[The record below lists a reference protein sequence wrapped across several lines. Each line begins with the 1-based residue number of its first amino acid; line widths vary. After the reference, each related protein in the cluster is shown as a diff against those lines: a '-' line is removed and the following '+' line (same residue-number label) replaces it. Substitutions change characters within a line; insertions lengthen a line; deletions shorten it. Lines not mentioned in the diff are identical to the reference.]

1 MAEGRFSALPREARP
16 YQLQRAGLVTRGAA
30 ALIDGVVV
38 AGLLLV
44 GYAAWALLLFLVD
57 PRSFSFPDIGLVF
70 SLATALVAV
79 VVYLGLAWRISGR
92 SYGSLVM
99 GLRVVNYR
107 GDRMKLI
114 GSFLRALFCALF
126 PIGLLWV
133 AVSRQN
139 RSLQDSVLRTSVI
152 YDWQPRAASSAA
164 RAGGGGSRPSR

>member
-1 MAEGRFSALPREARP
+1 MAEGRFSAVPREARP
-16 YQLQRAGLVTRGAA
+16 YQLQRAGLVTRAAA

-38 AGLLLV
+38 AGLLLI
-44 GYAAWALLLFLVD
+44 GYAAWAVLLFVVD
-57 PRSFSFPDIGLVF
+57 PRNFSFPDIGLVF
-70 SLATALVAV
+70 SLATAFVV
-79 VVYLGLAWRISGR
+79 MVVYLGLAWRISGR
-92 SYGSLVM
+92 SYGCLVL

-107 GDRMKLI
+107 GGRMKLV
-114 GSFLRALFCALF
+114 GSFLRALFCAIL

-164 RAGGGGSRPSR
+164 RANGESSRPSL